1 MTSTHVLFEES
12 GSFKTGSI
20 LADNETS
27 LQVETASGKRC
38 KIKSAQALLRFAS
51 PAPASLMAEAEPL
64 AEKVDVA
71 FLWEIAGDE
80 EFSFHDL
87 ASEYYGHAPTAP
99 EATSMLLALH
109 GAPVYFHRKG
119 KGLFRKASADILRA
133 ALAAL
138 EKKRQQAAN
147 IETWATEL
155 VEGRL
160 PQELVS
166 WADAMLG
173 KPDRN
178 SPEVKAFE
186 TAAERL
192 SCDLPA
198 LLLKVGAISSPY
210 EVHFRRFLLE
220 QFPKGTGFP
229 PLPPF
234 SLPDKLPQADVT
246 AFSIDDA
253 MTTEVDDAFSV
264 TSLPEGG
271 WQIGI
276 HIAAPGLAIQQG
288 DSLDAIARVRLST
301 VYMPGAKITML
312 PDAVVKACTLEGGRD
327 CLAVSLYL
335 TVNEALEITDSQ
347 SRIEQIHIAANLRH
361 HEIEP
366 WFNTKSL
373 MSGALPERPFRDEL
387 TFLWR
392 FAEAAEMRRGRPSAA
407 SGLDYTFTIQGD
419 LNDPEHC
426 RVKIVPRPR
435 GSPLDKLVSELM
447 IIANTTWSGLLAEQG
462 IACLYRTQTSGRA
475 RMTTLPQPHEGLG
488 VPYYAW
494 MTSPLRRY
502 SDLINQWQLIA
513 LLRGKTP
520 PFAPRSAEL
529 FAAMRD
535 FEATYAA
542 YADFQRQIERYW
554 CLRWLAQEKLQEC
567 TVQVRRDDLVRFECV
582 PLFIRLAGISNN
594 LMGQRLIARIEDI
607 DFLRLE
613 VRCSLLKV
621 LAPEDILLDTADNEP
636 DEMFAEN

>member
-51 PAPASLMAEAEPL
+51 PAPAVLLPEAEAL
-64 AEKVDVA
+64 AENIDVT
-71 FLWEIAGDE
+71 FLWEIASDA

-87 ASEYYGHAPTAP
+87 ASEYYGHTPTAP
-99 EATSMLLALH
+99 EAVSMLFALH

-119 KGLFRKASADILRA
+119 KGLFRKAAADILRA

-138 EKKRQQAAN
+138 EKKRQQAAD
-147 IETWATEL
+147 IEYWATEL
-155 VEGRL
+155 SEGRL
-160 PQELVS
+160 PEALAP

-178 SPEVKAFE
+178 RPEVKAFE
-186 TAAERL
+186 VAAERL
-192 SCDLPA
+192 SCDMA
-198 LLLKVGAISSPY
+198 ELLLKVGALSSPY
-210 EVHFRRFLLE
+210 DAHLRRFLLE
-220 QFPKGTGFP
+220 QFPKGTDFP

-234 SLPDKLPQADVT
+234 SLPDDLPLADVT

-253 MTTEVDDAFSV
+253 STTEVDDAFSV
-264 TSLPEGG
+264 VPLPAGG

-276 HIAAPGLAIQQG
+276 HIAAPGLTIQQG
-288 DSLDAIARVRLST
+288 DALDAIARARLST

-312 PDAVVKACTLEGGRD
+312 PETIVKACTLEGGRA
-327 CLAVSLYL
+327 CPAVSLYL
-335 TVNEALEITDSQ
+335 TVNAALEITNFQ
-347 SRIEQIHIAANLRH
+347 SRIEQIRIVANLRH

-366 WFNTKSL
+366 WFNEESL
-373 MSGALPERPFRDEL
+373 ANGALPERPFRDEL
-387 TFLWR
+387 TLLWR
-392 FAEAAEMRRGRPSAA
+392 FAEAAETRRGKPSVT
-407 SGLDYTFTIQGD
+407 SGLDYNFTIHGD
-419 LNDPEHC
+419 LRVPESC
-426 RVKIVPRPR
+426 RVEISQRPR

-447 IIANTTWSGLLAEQG
+447 IIANTTWSGLLAQQG
-462 IACLYRTQTSGRA
+462 VACLYRAQTSGKA
-475 RMTTLPQPHEGLG
+475 RMTTQPQPHEGLG
-488 VPYYAW
+488 VPHYAW

-513 LLRGKTP
+513 LLRDSQP
-520 PFAPRSAEL
+520 PFALRSAEL

-542 YADFQRQIERYW
+542 YADFQRRIERYW
-554 CLRWLAQEKLQEC
+554 CLRWLVQEDIREC
-567 TVQVRRDDLVRFECV
+567 LLMVRRDDLARFELL
-582 PLFIRLAGISNN
+582 PLFTRLVGISDCPP
-594 LMGQRLIARIEDI
+594 GQRLLVRIEDI

-613 VRCSLLKV
+613 VRCHLLKILV
-621 LAPEDILLDTADNEP
+621 QEGAPAEAAIYEP
-636 DEMFAEN
+636 DETLAED